1 MSDAPKFDLQAWLAR
16 TKGFWTPP
24 AMLTERRPAAEQMR
38 LYARR
43 ARYAPSTGPRRALGV
58 AWCNCVAVP
67 YVAWVRAREWVI
79 ERPARF
85 VGAAITVKLLSE
97 LPPVEW
103 AVDNVIKP
111 GAAFALW
118 LFV

>member
-1 MSDAPKFDLQAWLAR
+1 
-16 TKGFWTPP
+16 
-24 AMLTERRPAAEQMR
+24 MLTERRPAAEQMR
-38 LYARR
+38 AYARR
-43 ARYAPSTGPRRALGV
+43 ARYTEHLTGPRRALGV
-58 AWCNCVAVP
+58 AWCNGVAIP
-67 YVAWVRAREWVI
+67 YIAWSRTKEWVA

-85 VGAAITVKLLSE
+85 LAVAVTTKLLSE